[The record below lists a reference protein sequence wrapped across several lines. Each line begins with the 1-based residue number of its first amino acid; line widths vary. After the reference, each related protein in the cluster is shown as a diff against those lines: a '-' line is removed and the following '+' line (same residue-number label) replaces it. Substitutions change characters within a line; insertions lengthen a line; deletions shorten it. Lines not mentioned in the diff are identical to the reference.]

1 MKNSLKK
8 IILTLFF
15 CACMLVAYLLWLSL
29 RPVKIVAVHNTAN
42 WSSVLVKNFPITDRG
57 KINWWLKNKDAL
69 KRQYD
74 IPKPASYGNYT
85 VSIWLF
91 GEGYK
96 EDDKYDR
103 LCFSDM
109 KPPMNC
115 IEKDRVFII
124 SYSKNSG
131 ITFTVDDGEYS
142 MKDNGKITKLE
153 SH

>member
-1 MKNSLKK
+1 MKNKK
-8 IILTLFF
+8 KLYAL
-15 CACMLVAYLLWLSL
+15 LVASCCTLICYFLWLSL
-29 RPVKIVAVHNTAN
+29 RPVEIVRVHKDGNF
-42 WSSVLVKNFPITDRG
+42 SDVLVKNFPVTDRG
-57 KINWWLKNKDAL
+57 KIDWWLKNKDML

-96 EDDKYDR
+96 EDDQYDR

-109 KPPMNC
+109 KPPLNC
-115 IEKDRVFII
+115 IEKERVFII

-131 ITFTVDDGEYS
+131 ITFTVDDGEYR
-142 MKDNGKITKLE
+142 MENDGKIIKLKGE
-153 SH
+153 

>member
-1 MKNSLKK
+1 MKNRMK
-8 IILTLFF
+8 ILILLTICGF
-15 CACMLVAYLLWLSL
+15 MLAGYFLWAER
-29 RPVKIVAVHNTAN
+29 RPVEIVNVHGTGNF
-42 WSSVLVKNFPITDRG
+42 SDILVKNFPITDRG

-69 KRQYD
+69 KRQYG

-142 MKDNGKITKLE
+142 LEDDGKITKLE

>member
-1 MKNSLKK
+1 MKNSLKI
-8 IILTLFF
+8 IILILFLS
-15 CACMLVAYLLWLSL
+15 ACVVLGYILWLSL
-29 RPVKIVAVHNTAN
+29 RPVKIVSVHGTGNF
-42 WSSVLVKNFPITDRG
+42 SDVLVQSFPITDRA
-57 KINWWLKNKDAL
+57 KIDWWLKNKDAL
-69 KRQYD
+69 KQKYD

-96 EDDKYDR
+96 EDDGYDR

-109 KPPMNC
+109 APPLNC

-131 ITFTVDDGEYS
+131 LTFTVEDGEYR
-142 MKDNGKITKLE
+142 MKDSGEIIKEKR
-153 SH
+153 